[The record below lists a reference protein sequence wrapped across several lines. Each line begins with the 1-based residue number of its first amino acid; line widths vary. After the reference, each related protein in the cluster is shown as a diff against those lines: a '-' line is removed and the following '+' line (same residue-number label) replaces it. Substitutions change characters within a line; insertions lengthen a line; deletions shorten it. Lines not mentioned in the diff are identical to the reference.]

1 MNRRSFLSSAP
12 LAGLA
17 VPVRADGATAPHA
30 RLHVYTAGTSTPAA
44 TYADAGLGTVQPW
57 PLQADA
63 EGRFPDTFL
72 PPGKLYRVQVTT
84 AEGLP
89 LGEADQVRHAG
100 DRLEVPRVASLLG
113 DRALAY
119 TGPGLRVAPGDILRT
134 REEGIAYRVK
144 APGESAHMQTAGGP
158 GGPVRLDVLPDA
170 NGIFPARAFGVTGDG
185 VSDDAPALQAALDAA
200 AARWGE
206 VRLGPGTFRYGSELV
221 IRRAVTLRGIGIRGT
236 VFQPLE
242 GYSGWFLRL
251 HETNFIGTRNEG
263 PVVALERDTA
273 GVQLADFSV
282 RSSRGLGHG
291 PQHGIRCVGRNDRMI
306 WRNVYVE
313 CLEGTHFHFGHENGR
328 MADGT
333 TPSPAFIRESSFYDL
348 ESRGGGNLGTGADAV
363 VIDSHGIGD
372 ASNLSNFFNLKVVYP
387 YRNGLRMVNHSTTN
401 AIRRL
406 NFYNLLVHGPGRTG
420 VPSAA
425 PLVVLHGAIFWCN
438 FFGLQ
443 LNSTNPGQT
452 GLETDSFGGQAPK
465 GLRFLAD
472 ISSGDGDSFDFR
484 AGGQFLLSSAA
495 FGARGT
501 DVTLGPGVNDT
512 VAIESLGTAPEL
524 SVHSG
529 SARHLRH
536 LTGSG
541 EARPL
546 VVGALA
552 PGDGRSGPRLLQGE
566 EDPRD
571 GLEAPEGSLYLRRAG
586 REGGARTG
594 DRAFLNRGSDTT
606 PAWAPVAV
614 ALGGPAEERPADPV
628 PYQSYVDTT
637 LGKTIWWHGEG
648 WRDADGN
655 PA

>member
-1 MNRRSFLSSAP
+1 MVLEIHVNA
-12 LAGLA
+12 AG
-17 VPVRADGATAPHA
+17 G
-30 RLHVYTAGTSTPAA
+30 
-44 TYADAGLGTVQPW
+44 
-57 PLQADA
+57 
-63 EGRFPDTFL
+63 
-72 PPGKLYRVQVTT
+72 
-84 AEGLP
+84 
-89 LGEADQVRHAG
+89 
-100 DRLEVPRVASLLG
+100 
-113 DRALAY
+113 
-119 TGPGLRVAPGDILRT
+119 I
-134 REEGIAYRVK
+134 REEGPEVQ
-144 APGESAHMQTAGGP
+144 G
-158 GGPVRLDVLPDA
+158 VDV
-170 NGIFPARAFGVTGDG
+170 
-185 VSDDAPALQAALDAA
+185 AA
-200 AARWGE
+200 AVDQVAS
-206 VRLGPGTFRYGSELV
+206 VPPV
-221 IRRAVTLRGIGIRGT
+221 D
-236 VFQPLE
+236 
-242 GYSGWFLRL
+242 
-251 HETNFIGTRNEG
+251 
-263 PVVALERDTA
+263 PVVAVARQDRVVAAIAPDAIPA
-273 GVQLADFSV
+273 GTRHDVVLSPAAAD
-282 RSSRGLGHG
+282 GGGDIGQGHQ
-291 PQHGIRCVGRNDRMI
+291 PVAM
-306 WRNVYVE
+306 RNVYVE
-313 CLEGTHFHFGHENGR
+313 CLEGTHFHFGHENGH

-333 TPSPAFIRESSFYDL
+333 TPSPAFIRESTFYDL
-348 ESRGGGNLGTGADAV
+348 ESRGGGNLRTGADAV

-443 LNSTNPGQT
+443 INSTNAGQT
-452 GLETDSFGGQAPK
+452 GLETDSLGGQAPK

-472 ISSGDGDSFDFR
+472 ISSGEGDSFDFR

-512 VAIESLGTAPEL
+512 VAIETLGAAPAL